1 MLNIPIFDKKEKKSI
16 EFSNLLLTRF
26 KEQNPILFNDFTLN
40 EFEKESINYYIKEL
54 YITLEKTA
62 RKEKNYDKF
71 SDQYKLFK
79 QSYSITLRWSV
90 YEKYVDFLLSIEKKE
105 EALTEWILLQEEEWE
120 GFNRQ
125 FSYRDQAIERLI
137 RFEKILKRSIINGY
151 FIDKIAPKENQLT
164 EFGKK
169 NKQDVLKIV
178 ETIIKTIY
186 NNNFFEC
193 VYKDYS
199 YHDNYKRQTFQMTHY
214 EDFFNISKSAKKTFD
229 WFNSNE
235 GMKIRKSIN
244 KDGTVSQDFART
256 ALRYKAAS
264 IMREAE
270 NELRMNIGAK
280 QIGESWISETEL
292 YYKIKCAFP
301 DLKVIHHGKPDWLGR
316 QHFDIWIPEIR
327 CAIEYQGVQHDKPI
341 NFFGGETGHKN
352 NIIRDSKKRQKSIEN
367 NVFLIEVRP
376 NYDFEKIV
384 NEIKSCISEIYNT

>member
-1 MLNIPIFDKKEKKSI
+1 MNVPIFDKKEKKSI
-16 EFSNLLLTRF
+16 EFSNLLLTSF
-26 KEQNPILFNDFTLN
+26 IEQNPILFKYSTLN
-40 EFEKESINYYIKEL
+40 EYEKDSINNYVKEL
-54 YITLEKTA
+54 YLTLEKIA
-62 RKEKNYDKF
+62 KKEKNYDKF

-79 QSYSITLRWSV
+79 QSYSITSRWSI

-120 GFNRQ
+120 GFNIQ

-137 RFEKILKRSIINGY
+137 RFEQILKRNIINGY

-178 ETIIKTIY
+178 ETIISTIY
-186 NNNFFEC
+186 DNNFFKC
-193 VYKDYS
+193 IYKDYS
-199 YHDNYKRQTFQMTHY
+199 FHDNYKRQTFQMTHY

-235 GMKIRKSIN
+235 GLKIRKSIN
-244 KDGTVSQDFART
+244 KDGTVSQSFART

-270 NELRMNIGAK
+270 NELRKNIGAK

-327 CAIEYQGVQHDKPI
+327 CALEYQGVQHDKPI
-341 NFFGGETGHKN
+341 NFFGGEIGHKN
-352 NIIRDSKKRQKSIEN
+352 NLIRDSKKRQKSIEN

-384 NEIKSCISEIYNT
+384 LEIKSCISEIYNS

>member
-1 MLNIPIFDKKEKKSI
+1 M
-16 EFSNLLLTRF
+16 
-26 KEQNPILFNDFTLN
+26 
-40 EFEKESINYYIKEL
+40 
-54 YITLEKTA
+54 
-62 RKEKNYDKF
+62 
-71 SDQYKLFK
+71 FK
-79 QSYSITLRWSV
+79 QSYSITLRWNI
-90 YEKYVDFLLSIEKKE
+90 YEKYVDFLLTIEKKE

-120 GFNRQ
+120 GFNFQ

-137 RFEKILKRSIINGY
+137 RFEQILQRNIINGY
-151 FIDKIAPKENQLT
+151 FLDKIAPKENQLT

-178 ETIIKTIY
+178 DTIIKTIY
-186 NNNFFEC
+186 DNNFFKC
-193 VYKDYS
+193 IYKDYS
-199 YHDNYKRQTFQMTHY
+199 FSNNYKRQTFQITHY
-214 EDFFNISKSAKKTFD
+214 EDFFNISKNAKKTFD
-229 WFNSNE
+229 WYNSYE
-235 GMKIRKSIN
+235 GLKIGKSIN
-244 KDGTVSQDFART
+244 KDGTVSQSFARI

-292 YYKIKCAFP
+292 FYKIKCAFP

-327 CAIEYQGVQHDKPI
+327 CALEYQGIQHDKPI

-352 NIIRDSKKRQKSIEN
+352 NIIRDLKKREKSIEN

-384 NEIKSCISEIYNT
+384 NEIKSCISEIYNN